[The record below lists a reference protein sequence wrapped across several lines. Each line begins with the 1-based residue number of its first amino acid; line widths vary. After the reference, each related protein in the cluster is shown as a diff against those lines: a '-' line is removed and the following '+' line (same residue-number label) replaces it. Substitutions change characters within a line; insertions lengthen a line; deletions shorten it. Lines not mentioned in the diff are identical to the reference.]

1 MNNPI
6 QNEAETQE
14 LRREI
19 PFRSALE
26 DETNEGTS
34 TSIKD
39 PDRMLSMIVLVTCLP
54 RARVPGARI
63 CLVTE
68 PKQHCGDLFVTNV
81 DRSNDASSN
90 NIVELCSSSSAYIPS
105 FNC

>member
-26 DETNEGTS
+26 DETNEEIS
-34 TSIKD
+34 TSIND
-39 PDRMLSMIVLVTCLP
+39 PDTMLTMIVLLLACLGL
-54 RARVPGARI
+54 AVLAH
-63 CLVTE
+63 V
-68 PKQHCGDLFVTNV
+68 VV
-81 DRSNDASSN
+81 
-90 NIVELCSSSSAYIPS
+90 
-105 FNC
+105 

>member
-26 DETNEGTS
+26 DETNEGII
-34 TSIKD
+34 TSIND
-39 PDRMLSMIVLVTCLP
+39 PDRMLSMIVLLLACLGL
-54 RARVPGARI
+54 AALAHV
-63 CLVTE
+63 V
-68 PKQHCGDLFVTNV
+68 V
-81 DRSNDASSN
+81 
-90 NIVELCSSSSAYIPS
+90 
-105 FNC
+105 

>member
-6 QNEAETQE
+6 QSEAEASE

-34 TSIKD
+34 MSVKD
-39 PDRMLSMIVLVTCLP
+39 PDRMLSIIVLVLACLGL
-54 RARVPGARI
+54 ALLAHV
-63 CLVTE
+63 V
-68 PKQHCGDLFVTNV
+68 V
-81 DRSNDASSN
+81 
-90 NIVELCSSSSAYIPS
+90 
-105 FNC
+105 